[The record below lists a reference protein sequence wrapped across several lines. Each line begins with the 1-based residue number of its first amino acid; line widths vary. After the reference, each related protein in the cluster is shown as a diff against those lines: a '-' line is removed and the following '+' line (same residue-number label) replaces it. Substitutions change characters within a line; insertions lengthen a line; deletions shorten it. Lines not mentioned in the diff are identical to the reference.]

1 MRGQAMRL
9 ADCVRL
15 IHEARDDQLVITSM
29 GVAREWMRLE
39 PHPGDFHFV
48 PSSMGQATSLAL
60 GIALARSDR
69 RVLVCVGDGAMLMN
83 LGSLVSVTAAAP
95 ENLTILL
102 FDNGVYE
109 VTGGQA
115 TAASAGRAGKGQA
128 GKGQAGEGQAGEGR
142 AGEGRASAGQ
152 TGAGQASRVD
162 FAAVAR
168 GCGFS
173 SVHPI
178 DTLDDLRAA
187 LPQLL
192 QGSGPSPGGPSLAL
206 LRVLPVPGAV
216 GPKSPGPAAERA
228 RRLRQSLT
236 D

>member
-115 TAASAGRAGKGQA
+115 TAASAGRAGAGRA
-128 GKGQAGEGQAGEGR
+128 GKGQAGEGR
-142 AGEGRASAGQ
+142 AGEGR
-152 TGAGQASRVD
+152 ASRVD

>member
-128 GKGQAGEGQAGEGR
+128 GEGQAGEGR
-142 AGEGRASAGQ
+142 
-152 TGAGQASRVD
+152 ASRVD

>member
-69 RVLVCVGDGAMLMN
+69 RVLACVGDGAMLMN

-128 GKGQAGEGQAGEGR
+128 GKGQAGEGR
-142 AGEGRASAGQ
+142 AGEGR
-152 TGAGQASRVD
+152 ASRVD

>member
-115 TAASAGRAGKGQA
+115 TAASAG
-128 GKGQAGEGQAGEGR
+128 QAGEGR
-142 AGEGRASAGQ
+142 AGEGRASEGQAGE
-152 TGAGQASRVD
+152 GRASRVD

>member
-115 TAASAGRAGKGQA
+115 TAASEGR
-128 GKGQAGEGQAGEGR
+128 AGEGQAGEGR
-142 AGEGRASAGQ
+142 AGEGR
-152 TGAGQASRVD
+152 ASRVD

>member
-1 MRGQAMRL
+1 MSVQAMRL

-60 GIALARSDR
+60 GIALARPDR
-69 RVLVCVGDGAMLMN
+69 RVLVCVGDGSLLMN

-115 TAASAGRAGKGQA
+115 TAASAD
-128 GKGQAGEGQAGEGR
+128 R
-142 AGEGRASAGQ
+142 AGEGRASEGR
-152 TGAGQASRVD
+152 ASRVD

-192 QGSGPSPGGPSLAL
+192 QGSGPSPGGSSLAL